1 VSEPLGERPDEHSAL
16 SFSHVGVCVSDLERS
31 TRFYAEVLGFRP
43 VLTMDMGPEVAKTME
58 VEGCA
63 FTSRVLGRGDVRV
76 ELLHWRSHEP
86 EGDGRRQPMTR
97 LGLTHLC
104 LRVDDVE
111 PVLEAAERFGGTAHR
126 QTASELPG
134 MGIDGGPVR
143 LVYLTDPDGIRIELM
158 AGTPELPI

>member
-1 VSEPLGERPDEHSAL
+1 MSEPLA
-16 SFSHVGVCVSDLERS
+16 FSHVGVCVSDLERS
-31 TRFYAEVLGFRP
+31 TRFYSEVLGFRP
-43 VLTMDMGPEVAKTME
+43 VLTMDMGPEVSATME

-63 FTSRVLGRGDVRV
+63 FTSRMLGRGDVRI

-86 EGDGRRQPMTR
+86 AGDGRRRPMTD

-111 PVLEAAERFGGTAHR
+111 PVLAAAERFGGAVHR
-126 QTASELPG
+126 QTMTELPG
-134 MGIDGGPVR
+134 MGVGGGPVR
-143 LVYLTDPDGIRIELM
+143 LVYLTDPDGVRIELM